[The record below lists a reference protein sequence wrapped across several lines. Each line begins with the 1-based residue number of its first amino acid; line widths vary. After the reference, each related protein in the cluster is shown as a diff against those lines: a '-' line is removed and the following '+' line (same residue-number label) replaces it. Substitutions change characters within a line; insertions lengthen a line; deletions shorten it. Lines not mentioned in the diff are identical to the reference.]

1 MFFQSIRSEEN
12 KYLHSL
18 VTKEGSVFCSMKRRV
33 YLGALHKLD
42 N

>member
-18 VTKEGSVFCSMKRRV
+18 VTKEGSVFCSMKGRV
-33 YLGALHKLD
+33 YLGAIKRFTS
-42 N
+42 